1 MGGFNNYDD
10 NQNFKFIEEQG
21 HEDQTGFS
29 YISAELPKK
38 KRKGGYLKKAV
49 SLILTG
55 VLFGGAAG
63 GTMVGVNRLAGR
75 YLSDEQQNTLPAVP
89 STPVISN
96 TNSSGGTGYSGV
108 GNVSSIVKMAMPSIV
123 AISSTSVQQYN
134 SFFGQSQSVEVPS
147 SGSGIIVG
155 QNDEELLIATNNHVV
170 ADSQKTE
177 VEFID
182 GSRVPALVKGTDSE
196 SDLAVLAV
204 KLSDIPAESLSQIK
218 VATLGDSDKVEV
230 GEAAIAIG
238 NALGYGQSVTVG
250 HISAKERSVTIDDVT
265 RSLIQTDAAINP
277 GNSGGALLNINGEVI
292 GINVAKSSGSGIE
305 GMGYAIPISY
315 AHDILSDLMSKTTKT
330 LIDSDKQGYIGI
342 QGAAIDAQTI
352 ESLGI
357 PRGVYV
363 YRIVENTPAA
373 QSELKEKDVITK
385 LDGEKVYQFSDIQE
399 LLKYYEGG
407 QRVTLT
413 VQRLE
418 DGKYVEKEIE
428 LTLGYRT
435 EMINQ

>member
-1 MGGFNNYDD
+1 MSDFYDD
-10 NQNFKFIEEQG
+10 DNNQNFNLIEEQ
-21 HEDQTGFS
+21 TNFS
-29 YISAELPKK
+29 YIPTESAKK
-38 KRKGGYLKKAV
+38 KKKGGLFKKTA
-49 SLILTG
+49 SLVLAG
-55 VLFGGAAG
+55 VLFGGVAG
-63 GTMVGVNRLAGR
+63 GTMVGVNQLAGI
-75 YLSDEQQNTLPAVP
+75 YLPDAQQGMRQTVP

-96 TNSSGGTGYSGV
+96 TSSSGGTAYRDV
-108 GNVSSIVKMAMPSIV
+108 GDVSSIVEMVMPSIV
-123 AISSTSVQQYN
+123 AVSSTSVQQYN

-182 GSRVPALVKGTDSE
+182 GVRIPASVKGTDSD
-196 SDLAVLAV
+196 SDLAVIAV
-204 KLSDIPAESLSQIK
+204 KLADIPAETLSQIK
-218 VATLGDSDKVEV
+218 VATLGDSDKVRV
-230 GEAAIAIG
+230 GEGAIAIG

-277 GNSGGALLNINGEVI
+277 GNSGGALLNMSGEVI
-292 GINVAKSSGSGIE
+292 GINAAKSSGSGIE

-315 AHDILSDLMSKTTKT
+315 AHDILSDLMNKTTKN
-330 LIDSDKQGYIGI
+330 LVDSNKQGYIGI
-342 QGAAIDAQTI
+342 HGAAIDAQTI

-357 PRGVYV
+357 PKGVYV
-363 YRIVENTPAA
+363 YKIVENTPAEH
-373 QSELKEKDVITK
+373 SELKEKDVITK
-385 LDGEKVYQFSDIQE
+385 LDGEKVYQFSEIQE

-407 QRVTLT
+407 QSITLT

-418 DGKYVEKEIE
+418 DGKYVEKEVE
-428 LTLGYRT
+428 LTLGYRRDMMN
-435 EMINQ
+435 E